1 MRKNTER
8 EDCKE
13 QQLCMEFIDSKES
26 FTSRD
31 IRKKPKEHARG

>member
-8 EDCKE
+8 GDCKE
-13 QQLCMEFIDSKES
+13 QQLYMEFIDSKED

-31 IRKKPKEHARG
+31 IRKKPK